1 MKKFLLG
8 LLLAFLIAI
17 PTTYFGIK
25 SEPTEITYGGS
36 STPVT
41 GTNPLPEDNYD
52 TFITS
57 PFSSSATEV
66 FVNSLPN
73 VSSSIFTI
81 YASDGTTPR
90 EKILCTG
97 WSASPNKLTGCLRG
111 LNTYPI
117 NNKVEV
123 VTSTGLSHSRNS
135 RIAITDNIHFTGRAI
150 AILNGNQ
157 NTGNEKFVIGAGNNN
172 DIYLEFDVGSSTAN
186 PWVHYD
192 STNNQLKFRR
202 FGESVETEIPLSLRG
217 TYSNYASLPTTA
229 SNGDIAITT
238 DDYKLYV
245 YDATT
250 PTWVLAGGSSG
261 AGTVYKT
268 EKVGSESDGGNLK
281 TFSLTSGSWPDEKFL
296 LVYKNGQAQRIGASY
311 DYTEIDSDTIEFTY
325 ELASDDLVQMIV
337 VSVDLYNP
345 AWTNVTEDI
354 IPDTDNAHDL
364 GSLTK
369 TWKKLYTKLAT
380 SWNWATSTPTANYIP
395 IAGTGGKLDNG
406 WLNVT
411 TTPTASLI
419 PLGNTSGQ
427 VSADWVAT
435 STFVSI
441 AYTSTSV
448 NSVNGTSTVD
458 INCGFS
464 PSYYQL
470 NYKTMGYN
478 VGDGRVDYSLGQA
491 YYSSTTLI
499 SHIYWA
505 KNTAFNANLTPVIFG
520 IDNTARVKVGEYNA
534 GIANSIESFIYPV
547 SVSGNIIQI
556 GVYMKGGNNCGTSYV
571 QSFNVICYK

>member
-8 LLLAFLIAI
+8 LLLTFLIAI
-17 PTTYFGIK
+17 PITYFGIK
-25 SEPTEITYGGS
+25 SEPIEITYGGS
-36 STPVT
+36 SIPVT

-117 NNKVEV
+117 NNKVEI

-268 EKVGSESDGGNLK
+268 EKLGSESDGGDLK

-345 AWTNVTEDI
+345 AWGNVTEDI

-380 SWNWATSTPTANYIP
+380 AWNWATSTPTANYVP
-395 IAGTGGKLDNG
+395 VAGTGGKLDNG

-419 PLGNTSGQ
+419 PFGNASGQ
-427 VSADWVAT
+427 ISTDWLNYTVT
-435 STFVSI
+435 STGIYTTSSKGSI
-441 AYTSTSV
+441 NTNY
-448 NSVNGTSTVD
+448 D
-458 INCGFS
+458 IAVNCGFIPKLIS
-464 PSYYQL
+464 VR
-470 NYKTMGYN
+470 YKLMGYSN
-478 VGDGRVDYSLGQA
+478 AGSAETFSFGEAWWADGVTTTPKSNYYNSQNNKANDGLGVTGINTSNPTVGDAGSNSSLTSVVSLQSISGQTA
-491 YYSSTTLI
+491 TVRISQVGGSTAGTGYTQSI
-499 SHIYWA
+499 
-505 KNTAFNANLTPVIFG
+505 VITCF
-520 IDNTARVKVGEYNA
+520 K
-534 GIANSIESFIYPV
+534 
-547 SVSGNIIQI
+547 
-556 GVYMKGGNNCGTSYV
+556 
-571 QSFNVICYK
+571 

>member
-8 LLLAFLIAI
+8 LLLAFIIAI
-17 PTTYFGIK
+17 PITYFGIK

-268 EKVGSESDGGNLK
+268 EKLGSESDGGDLK

-296 LVYKNGQAQRIGASY
+296 LVYKNGQLQRIGATN
-311 DYTEIDSDTIEFTY
+311 DYTEVDSDTIEFTY
-325 ELASDDLVQMIV
+325 TLASDDLITMIV
-337 VSVDLYNP
+337 VSIDLYNP

-354 IPDTDNAHDL
+354 IPDADNTHSL
-364 GSLTK
+364 GSILK
-369 TWKKLYTKLAT
+369 TWKNFFTKTAS
-380 SWNWATSTPTANYIP
+380 SWNWATTTPTTGYMP
-395 IAGTGGKLDNG
+395 IAGTGGKLDND

-419 PLGNTSGQ
+419 PFGNASGQ
-427 VSADWVAT
+427 ISTDWLNYTVT
-435 STFVSI
+435 STGVYTTSSQNSI
-441 AYTSTSV
+441 NTNYDVAV
-448 NSVNGTSTVD
+448 
-458 INCGFS
+458 NCGFT
-464 PSYYQL
+464 P
-470 NYKTMGYN
+470 K
-478 VGDGRVDYSLGQA
+478 
-491 YYSSTTLI
+491 LI
-499 SHIYWA
+499 SVKYDLRGYS
-505 KNTAFNANLTPVIFG
+505 NTVSAATFSFGEAIWSDDVTTTPKSNTFSIQDDRANEGWGYSGINTSNPTVGVAGSNSSLVAVVSLQSIVNQTATVRISQVGGSTAGTGYTQSIVITCF
-520 IDNTARVKVGEYNA
+520 K
-534 GIANSIESFIYPV
+534 
-547 SVSGNIIQI
+547 
-556 GVYMKGGNNCGTSYV
+556 
-571 QSFNVICYK
+571 

>member
-8 LLLAFLIAI
+8 LLLTFLIAI
-17 PTTYFGIK
+17 PITYFGIK

-268 EKVGSESDGGNLK
+268 EKLGSESDGGDLK

-337 VSVDLYNP
+337 VSIDLYNP
-345 AWTNVTEDI
+345 AWTNVTENL
-354 IPDTDNAHDL
+354 IPDSDNLHDI
-364 GSLTK
+364 GSAAK
-369 TWKKLYTKLAT
+369 TWKSFFTKLAT
-380 SWNWATSTPTANYIP
+380 SWNFATTTATSNYVP
-395 IAGTGGKLDNG
+395 VAGTGGKLDNA

-419 PLGNTSGQ
+419 PLGNANGQISGTWLDRISTTSALYSTTT
-427 VSADWVAT
+427 SATGGAYNQNWDN
-435 STFVSI
+435 TF
-441 AYTSTSV
+441 
-448 NSVNGTSTVD
+448 
-458 INCGFS
+458 NCGFS
-464 PSYYQL
+464 PSLIKVEYL
-470 NYKTMGYN
+470 LRGY
-478 VGDGRVDYSLGQA
+478 DTSVDFATKVQGIA
-491 YYSSTTLI
+491 TYSSTTLK
-499 SHIYWA
+499 SNFKTHDGRADSYSSSDL
-505 KNTAFNANLTPVIFG
+505 TAVAPSTGVNGGGNRWKIATVSLT
-520 IDNTARVKVGEYNA
+520 A
-534 GIANSIESFIYPV
+534 
-547 SVSGNIIQI
+547 VSGSSVTVRINIT
-556 GVYMKGGNNCGTSYV
+556 GGSTMPTDTSLFIV
-571 QSFNVICYK
+571 NCYK